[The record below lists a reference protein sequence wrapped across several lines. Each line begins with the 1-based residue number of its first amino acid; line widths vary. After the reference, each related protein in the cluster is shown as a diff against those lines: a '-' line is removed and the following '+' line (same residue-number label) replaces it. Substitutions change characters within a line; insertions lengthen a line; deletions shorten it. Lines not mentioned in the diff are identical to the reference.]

1 MLIISK
7 MLSNSILAD
16 MEMLIV
22 NDIISIITEVLIMT
36 ILYELCERI
45 AELRNS
51 LGITQAELGKK
62 LGVTRSAVNSW
73 EMGLSIPQLKH
84 VIEMARIFNTTVD
97 SLINSSEQVV
107 VDITVLAPKEQ
118 QVIFNMVEC
127 LKSYRENKNP

>member
-1 MLIISK
+1 
-7 MLSNSILAD
+7 
-16 MEMLIV
+16 
-22 NDIISIITEVLIMT
+22 MT

-84 VIEMARIFNTTVD
+84 VIQMAGIFNITID
-97 SLINSSEQVV
+97 SLISSSNRMV
-107 VDITVLAPKEQ
+107 VDITDLKPKEQ
-118 QVIFNMVEC
+118 QVILNMVDC
-127 LKSYRENKNP
+127 LKPQRDINTEN

>member
-1 MLIISK
+1 
-7 MLSNSILAD
+7 
-16 MEMLIV
+16 
-22 NDIISIITEVLIMT
+22 MT
-36 ILYELCERI
+36 ILYDLCERI

-84 VIEMARIFNTTVD
+84 VIQMARIFNTTVD
-97 SLINSSEQVV
+97 SLINSSKQVA
-107 VDITVLAPKEQ
+107 VDITALTPKEQ

-127 LKSYRENKNP
+127 LKAQHDKKEP

>member
-1 MLIISK
+1 
-7 MLSNSILAD
+7 
-16 MEMLIV
+16 
-22 NDIISIITEVLIMT
+22 MT

-45 AELRNS
+45 AELRDS
-51 LGITQAELGKK
+51 FGITQAELGKK

-97 SLINSSEQVV
+97 SLLNSSKQVV
-107 VDITVLAPKEQ
+107 VDITVLTPKEQ

-127 LKSYRENKNP
+127 LKAQHDIKEYP

>member
-1 MLIISK
+1 
-7 MLSNSILAD
+7 
-16 MEMLIV
+16 
-22 NDIISIITEVLIMT
+22 MT

-45 AELRNS
+45 AELRDS
-51 LGITQAELGKK
+51 FGITQAELGKK

-97 SLINSSEQVV
+97 SLLNSSKQVV
-107 VDITVLAPKEQ
+107 VDITVLTPKEQ

-127 LKSYRENKNP
+127 LKAQHDIK

>member
-1 MLIISK
+1 
-7 MLSNSILAD
+7 
-16 MEMLIV
+16 
-22 NDIISIITEVLIMT
+22 MT

-45 AELRNS
+45 AELRDS
-51 LGITQAELGKK
+51 FGITQAELGKK

-97 SLINSSEQVV
+97 SLLNSSKQVV

-127 LKSYRENKNP
+127 LKAQHDIKKYP

>member
-1 MLIISK
+1 MEILII
-7 MLSNSILAD
+7 
-16 MEMLIV
+16 
-22 NDIISIITEVLIMT
+22 NDIISIIMEVLTMT

-45 AELRNS
+45 AGFRNN
-51 LGITQAELGKK
+51 LGMTQAELGKK

-84 VIEMARIFNTTVD
+84 VIEMASIFNTTVD
-97 SLINSSEQVV
+97 SLINSSEQVM
-107 VDITVLAPKEQ
+107 VDITILTPKEQ

>member
-1 MLIISK
+1 
-7 MLSNSILAD
+7 
-16 MEMLIV
+16 
-22 NDIISIITEVLIMT
+22 MT

-45 AELRNS
+45 AELRDS
-51 LGITQAELGKK
+51 FGITQAELGKK

-97 SLINSSEQVV
+97 SLLNSSKQVV
-107 VDITVLAPKEQ
+107 VDITVLTPKEQ

-127 LKSYRENKNP
+127 LKAQRDIKEYP